1 MLEVGVTPALR
12 RRRERAEHQRSL
24 IQEQAATMSADSE
37 PNSNSLSANQK
48 VNHADEVSDENRRNA
63 AFTQPISERI
73 SNLQKEKDK
82 DNFDRNLLDI
92 SREASV
98 KDLTERLQV
107 KNLFPPPRNPEK
119 RIPMKSRI
127 ETTPRKW
134 SNIVMPCIH
143 QHLLQLY

>member
-1 MLEVGVTPALR
+1 MIFDFEGVSEVGVTPALR
-12 RRRERAEHQRSL
+12 RRRERAEHQRTL
-24 IQEQAATMSADSE
+24 IQEQEAAMSPDRE
-37 PNSNSLSANQK
+37 PNSLTPAQK
-48 VNHADEVSDENRRNA
+48 VNHVAEVNDENRRNT

-107 KNLFPPPRNPEK
+107 TNL
-119 RIPMKSRI
+119 
-127 ETTPRKW
+127 T
-134 SNIVMPCIH
+134 
-143 QHLLQLY
+143 